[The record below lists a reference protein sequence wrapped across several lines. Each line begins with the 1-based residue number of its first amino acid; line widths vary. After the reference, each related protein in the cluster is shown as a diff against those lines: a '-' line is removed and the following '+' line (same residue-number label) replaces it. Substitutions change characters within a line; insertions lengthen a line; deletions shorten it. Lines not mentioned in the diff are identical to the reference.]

1 VYVNLG
7 ILLLNKKKAE
17 DAWEYFDKAVKL
29 APAEA
34 DTYYYRGLTEMQLK
48 KKPEARADF
57 QKYLE
62 LAPTGDYAA
71 DVKEYL
77 KSLK

>member
-1 VYVNLG
+1 MNSRALQST
-7 ILLLNKKKAE
+7 LLAVLVLAAGALSLSAQDWRGKARVEKKA
-17 DAWEYFDKAVKL
+17 
-29 APAEA
+29 
-34 DTYYYRGLTEMQLK
+34 
-48 KKPEARADF
+48 EARADF

-62 LAPTGDYAA
+62 VAPTGDYAA